1 MIRYQLSAKKIRG
14 VVMKKHKMEIA
25 ALSLLLVVLC
35 YAFYDSNIKG
45 SEQTIVLS
53 NELFSTKEIKSKED
67 FTMEMLSLPSED
79 EKEEKEVKEE
89 VEHKEEVKPK
99 KKKNT
104 VKKVKDG
111 KNVYSINLAA
121 VDKDIPYNEI
131 ISNQV
136 INYALKFVGRPYV
149 YGGNSLTN
157 GTDCS
162 GFTKLIFKKYGIN
175 LPRGSRDQAYVG
187 KRVGLKNIMPGDLV
201 FSGYNGRVGHVA
213 IYIGNNKLVHALNSK
228 VGIVVTDL
236 YIMPI
241 LDVRRVI

>member
-1 MIRYQLSAKKIRG
+1 MSAKKIRG

-45 SEQTIVLS
+45 SEQIIVLT
-53 NELFSTKEIKSKED
+53 NELFSMREIHSKDEI
-67 FTMEMLSLPSED
+67 TMEMLSLPNNDLLSEQ
-79 EKEEKEVKEE
+79 EEIEE
-89 VEHKEEVKPK
+89 NEENNNVEE
-99 KKKNT
+99 
-104 VKKVKDG
+104 
-111 KNVYSINLAA
+111 VYSINLAV
-121 VDKDIPYNEI
+121 VDNNVPYNEI
-131 ISNQV
+131 ISNQI
-136 INYALKFVGRPYV
+136 INYALQFVGGPYV

-162 GFTKLIFKKYGIN
+162 GFTKLIYATYGIS
-175 LPRGSRDQAYVG
+175 LPRSAYEQSFSG
-187 KRVGLKNIMPGDLV
+187 THVGLENIMPGDLV
-201 FSGYNGRVGHVA
+201 FSGYEGQIGHVA
-213 IYIGNNKLVHALNSK
+213 IYIGNGQLVHALNSN

>member
-1 MIRYQLSAKKIRG
+1 MSAKKIRG

-35 YAFYDSNIKG
+35 YAFYDSNIRG
-45 SEQTIVLS
+45 NEQDIVITK
-53 NELFSTKEIKSKED
+53 ELFTAKEIKSKED
-67 FTMEMLSLPSED
+67 ITMEMLSLPSENKT
-79 EKEEKEVKEE
+79 ENKTENKEVVKELKNEPKEKEVKNG
-89 VEHKEEVKPK
+89 EH
-99 KKKNT
+99 
-104 VKKVKDG
+104 
-111 KNVYSINLAA
+111 VYSINLAA
-121 VDKDIPYNEI
+121 VNKEIPYNEI

-136 INYALKFVGRPYV
+136 INYALKFVGGPYV

-162 GFTKLIFKKYGIN
+162 GFTKLIFKKYGIY
-175 LPRGSRDQAYVG
+175 LPRGSRDQAHSG

-201 FSGYNGRVGHVA
+201 FSGYNGKVGHVA